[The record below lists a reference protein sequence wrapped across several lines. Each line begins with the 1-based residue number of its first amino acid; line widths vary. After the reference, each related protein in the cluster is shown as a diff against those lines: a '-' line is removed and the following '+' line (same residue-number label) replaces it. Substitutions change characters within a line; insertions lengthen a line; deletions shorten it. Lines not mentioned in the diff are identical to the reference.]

1 MDPGREPLDEE
12 EYQSKL
18 AALRAAIIEGEL
30 SGPAEPFDFD
40 AFIAERHAEYDV
52 ERKNRR

>member
-1 MDPGREPLDEE
+1 MDSGREPLDEE

-30 SGPAEPFDFD
+30 SGPAEPLDVD

-52 ERKNRR
+52 RRKNRR